1 MCVCVCLQIGLFFAS
16 TTSTEMAEKRK
27 ELQKTAKELRALAAK
42 QYKISESEFF
52 DKMCRWHSGACTF
65 VRHLLC

>member
-1 MCVCVCLQIGLFFAS
+1 MCLQIGLFFAS

-27 ELQKTAKELRALAAK
+27 ELQKKTAKELRALAAK
-42 QYKISESEFF
+42 QYEISESEFF
-52 DKMCRWHSGACTF
+52 DKMSRWHSGACTF